1 MAIKASDSITLIRV
15 DDGEDGKTLYG
26 VCSTA
31 AATAA
36 KVVNGVTGFSLY
48 TGVNVSVKFAI
59 TNTASNPTLN
69 INGTGAKPIYYRGS
83 VISAGYLAAN
93 RTYIFCYNGTQW
105 EFAGDINT
113 DTYDL
118 VKFSGNVKAS
128 AAIVAGNIIVG
139 NSAGYHHLKTGGSFD
154 ISYPILYAASAIA
167 SGSAGNNNYTEI
179 NLTIATTQSITLTA
193 YKTVFIKGTLA
204 GSVLTPVST
213 APLTQAVPT
222 TQDNYYYISL
232 GIANTSTTLRLS
244 SEHPIYRF
252 IGGKFA
258 QMGATA
264 DQTIL
269 SWCKDNNLIYI
280 DGSKLYADS
289 VTADKI
295 KVNSLSAL
303 AANLG
308 NITGGSMNINNKF
321 IVDESGNITAV
332 SGKIAGMTVGIDSL
346 SYRRT
351 GDIGGVK
358 NCVLD
363 VVFPSVSN
371 TANIMEWS
379 IDAGTQADSS
389 YGYITPW
396 KMFSQNMEC
405 AEFDTSE
412 IRCDKIYC
420 SDKEQPV
427 FELVGTVNVE
437 I

>member
-31 AATAA
+31 ATTAA

-113 DTYDL
+113 DTYDR

-139 NSAGYHHLKTGGSFD
+139 NSTGYHHLKTGGSFD
-154 ISYPILYAASAIA
+154 ISYPILYAGSAIA
-167 SGSAGNNNYTEI
+167 SGSAGTNNYTEI

-204 GSVLTPVST
+204 GSVFTPVST

-295 KVNSLSAL
+295 KVNTLSAL

-321 IVDESGNITAV
+321 IVDASGNITAV
-332 SGKIAGMTVGIDSL
+332 SGKIAGMTVSSDGLSYTRNVTISNKPCTLTVSFLSNSTSGRIIDWTLKVNDGSADEFHGYVDANSL
-346 SYRRT
+346 SIGSVSASYVDASKLY
-351 GDIGGVK
+351 GDILYLG
-358 NCVLD
+358 N
-363 VVFPSVSN
+363 
-371 TANIMEWS
+371 
-379 IDAGTQADSS
+379 
-389 YGYITPW
+389 
-396 KMFSQNMEC
+396 
-405 AEFDTSE
+405 
-412 IRCDKIYC
+412 
-420 SDKEQPV
+420 KEQPV